1 MKTVFVNIRM
11 TQEMR
16 AAIKQLADLEHRSVS
31 AQINFMLTAMLKPV
45 KESKQ

>member
-11 TQEMR
+11 TPEMR
-16 AAIKQLADLEHRSVS
+16 AMIKQLADKECRSVS

-45 KESKQ
+45 QEIRR